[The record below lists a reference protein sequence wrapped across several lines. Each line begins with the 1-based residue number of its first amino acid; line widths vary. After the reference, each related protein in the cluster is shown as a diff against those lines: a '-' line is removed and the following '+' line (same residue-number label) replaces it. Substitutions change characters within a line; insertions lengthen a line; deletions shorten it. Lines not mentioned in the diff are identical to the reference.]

1 MRIAAAFA
9 AALLA
14 IGAVTAASLRSL
26 SARRDWSRWI
36 VHTQDVRLS
45 IARVLTLATEA
56 ESARRSYLLEGREES
71 VQSFRKAEEDL
82 VREVDKLASLTSDN
96 SRQQEGRCCCR
107 GGKS

>member
-1 MRIAAAFA
+1 M
-9 AALLA
+9 
-14 IGAVTAASLRSL
+14 
-26 SARRDWSRWI
+26 
-36 VHTQDVRLS
+36 HTQDVRLS

-82 VREVDKLASLTSDN
+82 AREVDKLASLNSDN
-96 SRQQEGRCCCR
+96 SRQQEGRCCR

>member
-1 MRIAAAFA
+1 VRIAAAFA

-82 VREVDKLASLTSDN
+82 AREVDKLASLNSDN
-96 SRQQEGRCCCR
+96 SRQQEGRCCR

>member
-1 MRIAAAFA
+1 MRIVVAFA

-36 VHTQDVRLS
+36 LRAQEVRLS
-45 IARVLTLATEA
+45 IARVSTLATEA
-56 ESARRSYLLEGREES
+56 ESAQGRYLLEGREDYLE
-71 VQSFRKAEEDL
+71 SFRKAEDEMA
-82 VREVDKLASLTSDN
+82 REVEKLASLTSDN